1 MNIVLIG
8 FMGTGK
14 TSNGKKVAEQLG
26 MTFIDMDH
34 IIEEREDRKI
44 SDIFETDGE
53 PYFRQL
59 EFNLTKEL
67 SEKEHLVIATGGGI
81 VLNQKNINNFESSGT
96 VICLS
101 ADPQIILERVAK
113 ETHRPLLEGD
123 EKINKILG
131 ILESRKELY
140 GAITNQIDTTDLDI
154 DDVVSEI
161 INIAQN
167 HKN

>member
-14 TSNGKKVAEQLG
+14 TSSGKKVAELLG

-34 IIEEREDRKI
+34 LIEERENRKI

-53 PYFRQL
+53 PFFRQL
-59 EFNLTKEL
+59 EFDLAKEL
-67 SEKEHLVIATGGGI
+67 SNQDNLVIATGGGI
-81 VLNQKNINNFESSGT
+81 VLNQENINNFKSSGI

-123 EKINKILG
+123 EKMNKILG

-140 GAITNQIDTTDLDI
+140 GAIKNQVDTTKLDI
-154 DDVVSEI
+154 DGVVAGI
-161 INIAQN
+161 IKIAQN
-167 HKN
+167 H